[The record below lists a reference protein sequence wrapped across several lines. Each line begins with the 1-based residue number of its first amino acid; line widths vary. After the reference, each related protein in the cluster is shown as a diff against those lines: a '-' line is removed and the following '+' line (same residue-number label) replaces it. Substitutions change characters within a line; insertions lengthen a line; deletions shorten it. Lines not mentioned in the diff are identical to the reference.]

1 MSGIETPVEYQAEQP
16 IDQPARQ
23 EFIPKLYVALG
34 IIAILVAAVL
44 FIMVIVW
51 LARSYPDTIE
61 ALRDMMVIALAL
73 VSCIF
78 GITLLLLFVM
88 VVRLLNML
96 EFEIKPILE
105 KTNETLG
112 TVRGTTTFV
121 SQNVVEPVTKVS
133 SYVAGV
139 RKGIS
144 VLFGDPKKNLP
155 D

>member
-1 MSGIETPVEYQAEQP
+1 MSSIEPPVEYQPEQAT
-16 IDQPARQ
+16 QQ
-23 EFIPKLYVALG
+23 ELIPRIYVAIGVIVVLVLAVLFVLG
-34 IIAILVAAVL
+34 II
-44 FIMVIVW
+44 W
-51 LARSYPDTIE
+51 LARSFPETIE

-78 GITLLLLFVM
+78 GITLMLLFVM

-112 TVRGTTTFV
+112 TVRGTTSFV
-121 SQNVVEPVTKVS
+121 SQNVVQPVTKAS

-139 RKGIS
+139 RRGIS
-144 VLFGDPKKNLP
+144 VLFGDPRKNLP

>member
-1 MSGIETPVEYQAEQP
+1 MSRIEPSADYRTEQT
-16 IDQPARQ
+16 ASQ
-23 EFIPKLYVALG
+23 EMIPRLYVALA
-34 IIAILVAAVL
+34 IIIVLVLAVL
-44 FIMVIVW
+44 FILGVVW
-51 LARSYPDTIE
+51 LARSYPATIE
-61 ALRDMMVIALAL
+61 ALRDMMIIALAL

-121 SQNVVEPVTKVS
+121 SQNVVQPVTKAS
-133 SYVAGV
+133 SYVAGF
-139 RKGIS
+139 RRGIS

>member
-1 MSGIETPVEYQAEQP
+1 MSSTQPPVEYQAEKT
-16 IDQPARQ
+16 DQR
-23 EFIPKLYVALG
+23 EFIPRLYITIGIIVALV
-34 IIAILVAAVL
+34 LAVL
-44 FIMVIVW
+44 FILGVVW
-51 LARSYPDTIE
+51 VARTYPATVE
-61 ALRDMMVIALAL
+61 ALRDVMIIALAL

-78 GITLLLLFVM
+78 GITLMLLFVM

-121 SQNVVEPVTKVS
+121 SQNVVQPVTRAS
-133 SYVAGV
+133 SYVAGF
-139 RKGIS
+139 RKGIA
-144 VLFGDPKKNLP
+144 VLFGDPRKNLP